1 MGNVLVHLNKDEG
14 STARPGFYLS
24 DKCLWQ
30 HSCPFSFSLAINVS
44 GEANLKITVLFGF

>member
-1 MGNVLVHLNKDEG
+1 MGNVLVHLNKDEA

-30 HSCPFSFSLAINVS
+30 HSCPFSVLLASNVS
-44 GEANLKITVLFGF
+44 GEANWKIAV